1 MSSRGR
7 SHLVIPDMQVKHGLS
22 LSHIDWIGEYI
33 VDRAPDELVILG
45 DWWDMESLSSYDK
58 GKKSFEGRRY
68 KKDITAGCEAM
79 DRLLFRVKKSAKMK
93 RRLRK
98 KFLMGNHEY
107 RAHRVTED
115 NAELDGVV
123 SDADFDLASHGFD
136 VYPFL
141 EIAEVDG
148 VAYSHFFPRSGTGK
162 ITQGRNGAPSAA
174 AQLIREGRSCTAGHA
189 QGLDV
194 ACRPLRG
201 ALQWGIIAGSAYRHD
216 EGYLT
221 AQGTTYWRGVIVK
234 NDVRGG
240 TYSPIFV
247 DLGYLQRRY
256 AR

>member
-1 MSSRGR
+1 VSGR
-7 SHLVIPDMQVKHGLS
+7 SHLVVPDMQIRPGIS
-22 LSHIDWIGEYI
+22 LSHIDWIAQYI
-33 VDRAPDELVILG
+33 VDRAPDELVVLG
-45 DWWDMESLSSYDK
+45 DWWDMASLSSYDK

-68 KKDITAGCEAM
+68 MKDISVGCEGM
-79 DRLLFRVKKSAKMK
+79 DRLLFRAKKTRRWRKM
-93 RRLRK
+93 RR
-98 KFLMGNHEY
+98 KFLMGNHEN

-115 NAELDGVV
+115 NAEYDGII
-123 SDADFDLASHGFD
+123 SDKDFQLESHGFE
-136 VYPFL
+136 VFPFL

-201 ALQWGIIAGSAYRHD
+201 SLQWGIIAGSAYRHD
-216 EGYLT
+216 EEYLT
-221 AQGTTYWRGVIVK
+221 PQGTAYWRGVIVK
-234 NDVRGG
+234 NDVRQG

-256 AR
+256 A